1 MPRDD
6 HWVPILI
13 MPDDP
18 LYVLDLMIQCISL
31 SFSPP
36 SDTHTN
42 YKFPIFS
49 LFINSSE
56 HSTNMILFYLLS
68 QYENF
73 FCNMIF
79 RGNELYKS

>member
-18 LYVLDLMIQCISL
+18 LYLLDLMICISL

-36 SDTHTN
+36 SNTHPN
-42 YKFPIFS
+42 SKFPIFS
-49 LFINSSE
+49 IFINSSK
-56 HSTNMILFYLLS
+56 HSNNMILFNMLS

-73 FCNMIF
+73 FCN
-79 RGNELYKS
+79 L